1 MKHLF
6 AILALL
12 STFALAEDYGDSY
25 WIRSYFASVGFGAM
39 ATRGDLGDINI
50 YLDNDGKKEVV
61 HTPSTKILGTPD
73 IMLGVN
79 MRHLSFGVNFQ
90 YWTFEGEL
98 NGFENAETHNKETH
112 NEDCRYWRFGFEF
125 AYNFFYPEIFQVGVG
140 LGYSFTNLSTKNSA
154 SSEEGI
160 SKSTL
165 MGSGVGAITYIRY
178 YITEHF
184 ALSPTLKIYENW
196 FKSVNTKNHG
206 TDDLKSYLW
215 QTYIGV
221 SVNAMVQF

>member
-1 MKHLF
+1 MKKLF

-12 STFALAEDYGDSY
+12 TTIVMAEDYGDDY
-25 WIRSYFASVGFGAM
+25 WVRSYFASVGFGVM

-50 YLDNDGKKEVV
+50 YLNNDGQKEVV
-61 HTPSTKILGTPD
+61 YTPSTKILGTPD

-140 LGYSFTNLSTKNSA
+140 LGYAYTNLSTKNSA
-154 SSEEGI
+154 VTEEGI

-165 MGSGVGAITYIRY
+165 TGSGFGAISYIRY
-178 YITEHF
+178 YITDNF
-184 ALSPTLKIYENW
+184 ALSPSLRIYETW
-196 FKSVNTKNHG
+196 FKTAISKYHE
-206 TDDLKSYLW
+206 TDELKSYLW

-221 SVNAMVQF
+221 SISAIVQF